1 MKTEKNR
8 FLSIV
13 SAVAFGAT
21 IAVNALAE
29 LLPIGGK
36 TTGEISDIY
45 PSLLSP
51 AGYAFMIWGLI
62 YALVGWFVVYQLL
75 PKNLALAGKTAVLFS
90 LSCVFNIVWLLA
102 WHAEEILVSFI
113 AIVALLCTLGFLA
126 KVVQAEKWFVRLAF
140 DIYFGW
146 ITAATAAS
154 LFSTLTYFDPAW
166 FDAKPV
172 QALAV
177 VVLLAVTLFAIINVV
192 RAEGYAYSST
202 VAWAIIGIIIKH
214 LLPEP
219 DGYAG
224 RYLVV
229 CIFAIL
235 ALIALVTMIITTA
248 VRSRKK

>member
-1 MKTEKNR
+1 MKIEKNR

-13 SAVAFGAT
+13 SAVAFAAT
-21 IAVNALAE
+21 ITVNALAE

-36 TTGEISDIY
+36 TTGEISDLY
-45 PSLLSP
+45 PGLLTP

-62 YALVGWFVVYQLL
+62 YALVAWFVVYQLL

-113 AIVALLCTLGFLA
+113 AIVALLITLGFLA

-146 ITAATAAS
+146 ITAATSAC
-154 LFSTLTYFDPAW
+154 LFSLLTYFDPAW
-166 FDAKPV
+166 FDAKLV

-177 VVLLAVTLFAIINVV
+177 IVLLIVTLFAVINVV
-192 RAEGYAYSST
+192 RAQGYAYSGT
-202 VAWAIIGIIIKH
+202 IAWAIIGIIVKH
-214 LLPEP
+214 LLSSP
-219 DGYAG
+219 DGYDG
-224 RYLVV
+224 KYLVV

-235 ALIALVTMIITTA
+235 ALIALVTVIITEII
-248 VRSRKK
+248 RSRKK